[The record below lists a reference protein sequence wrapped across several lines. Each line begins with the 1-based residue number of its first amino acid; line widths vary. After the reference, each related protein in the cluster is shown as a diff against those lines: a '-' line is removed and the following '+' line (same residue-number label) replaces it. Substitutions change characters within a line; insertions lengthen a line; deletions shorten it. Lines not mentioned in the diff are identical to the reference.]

1 MKFPSIFRSVT
12 PTRFEIKPRYY
23 DPIKE
28 DIEDR
33 SSRIRKELEE
43 EGQLIKED
51 NQNRKGI
58 GTGIRGS
65 FSNRGI
71 KPKKTA
77 IASSTG
83 IIRTILFLVM
93 VIGAFGYIY
102 IGPIILNYLL
112 GGILVIGVGYY
123 LIRFLKKGKD
133 D

>member
-1 MKFPSIFRSVT
+1 MKFPSIFKAAS
-12 PTRFEIKPRYY
+12 PSRFEIKPRYY

-28 DIEDR
+28 DIQDR
-33 SSRIRKELEE
+33 TSRIRKELEN
-43 EGQLIKED
+43 EGQLSKEETE
-51 NQNRKGI
+51 NLRGI

-65 FSNRGI
+65 FAHRGL

-77 IASSTG
+77 LINSTG

-102 IGPIILNYLL
+102 LGPIILNYLVYGL
-112 GGILVIGVGYY
+112 LVIGVGFY
-123 LIRFLKKGKD
+123 LMRFLKRGKD